1 MSQSAEDASGRL
13 AGRVVRRLVLR
24 ARARQGV
31 SRVRTSFWPIVQAA
45 AAAGT
50 AYLLSGWLL
59 GHAQPFFAAIAAW
72 ACLGFTLDRDVRKI
86 AEVAFGVTVGVGVGD
101 LVVQL
106 IGSGWWQL
114 STVLVVAAVLARFVD
129 RGAVLAAQA
138 GTQAIVVVGLPSLTG
153 GPFGRAGDALVG
165 GAVALAVALLTPADP
180 RRGVRTLGN
189 VATTALAS
197 VVELAAGAVR
207 AGDEDG
213 LHAALVRARTAD
225 PALSEW
231 LDRAQ
236 HAVEQARV
244 SVNRVHRDDL
254 ERLGA
259 QAVLVER
266 AMRTVRVLV
275 RRAPYELR
283 NASAADRAALAD
295 LLDRYAAGVRLL
307 ASAVT
312 TGQDAAVARTT
323 LTDLAGSLDPHATT
337 QDWGTQA
344 LVLLLRSPVV
354 DVLEAAGAGPREA
367 REALG
372 EL

>member
-1 MSQSAEDASGRL
+1 MDDPGRPRL

-45 AAAGT
+45 AAAGL
-50 AYLLSGWLL
+50 AYLLGGWLL
-59 GHAQPFFAAIAAW
+59 GHEQPFFAAIAAW
-72 ACLGFTLDRDVRKI
+72 ACLGFTFDRDVRKI
-86 AEVAFGVTVGVGVGD
+86 AEVALGVTVGVAVGD

-153 GPFGRAGDALVG
+153 GPFGRAGDAMVG
-165 GAVALAVALLTPADP
+165 GAVALAVALLTPTDP
-180 RRGVRTLGN
+180 RRGLRTLGN
-189 VATTALAS
+189 VATTALAA

-207 AGDEDG
+207 AADADG
-213 LHAALVRARTAD
+213 LAAALVRARASD

-231 LDRAQ
+231 LERVQ
-236 HAVEQARV
+236 HASEQARV
-244 SVNRVHRDDL
+244 SINRVHRDEL

-275 RRAPYELR
+275 RRAPFELR
-283 NASAADRAALAD
+283 HASAPERAVLAD
-295 LLDRYAAGVRLL
+295 LLDRFAAGVRLL
-307 ASAVT
+307 AAAVS
-312 TGQDAAVARTT
+312 TGQDAAVARST
-323 LTDLAGSLDPHATT
+323 LTELAGALDPHETS
-337 QDWGTQA
+337 DWGVRA
-344 LVLLLRSPVV
+344 LVVLLRSPVV
-354 DVLEAAGAGPREA
+354 DVLEAAGAGPQEA
-367 REALG
+367 RAALG
-372 EL
+372 DL